1 MKAVSWKYSGCF
13 AWQALTSF
21 FEVLPSQH
29 MNLNMQLIF
38 VIDCYYLLQI
48 MYLKVSNLN
57 NYSGDSRKKEI
68 VPGFLKRTA
77 KENCDDKDQLNF

>member
-1 MKAVSWKYSGCF
+1 
-13 AWQALTSF
+13 
-21 FEVLPSQH
+21 
-29 MNLNMQLIF
+29 
-38 VIDCYYLLQI
+38 